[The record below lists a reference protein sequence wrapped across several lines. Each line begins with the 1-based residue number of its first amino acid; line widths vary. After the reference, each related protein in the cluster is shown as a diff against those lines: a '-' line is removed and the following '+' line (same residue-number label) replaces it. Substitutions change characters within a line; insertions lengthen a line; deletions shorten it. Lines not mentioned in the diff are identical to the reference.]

1 MVLEDIESITFVHY
15 PYNHVE
21 KNLILQYD
29 QNYYLYMVDSAR
41 KFLRKKNLVLKFR
54 KKGFIVKN
62 VIQKRGR
69 SVRMEEYYLMWLT
82 HIDGIGFKRAN
93 LLLEHFGSAEAIW
106 HAEPETIRSVVTERM
121 ADALLLHRNEEQLN
135 DWIIELEEKDIAF
148 YSYWNPRFPRLLREI
163 ADPPLGI
170 YVRGTLPDDDIDT
183 VAIIGARKC
192 SRYGAA
198 VAYEIAKDLGRTN
211 VVVISGMARGIDS
224 EGHKGIL
231 DGGGKTIAVL
241 GCGVDVCYPSENRD
255 LMDRIIE
262 NGCVI
267 SEFPPGVPAVA
278 RNFPRRNRIIAGLSE
293 MVVVVEAGK
302 KSGTLITADLA
313 LDYGR
318 DVYVVPGNVTSALS
332 KGTNALI
339 KQGCP
344 IITEGSDILIA
355 LGIAYQEVEKVKFKI
370 QTAENISAEEKEVYD
385 LIETE
390 PPISAETLCRKL
402 HKDIQDVQYILSLL
416 ELSGY
421 IAKVPQAG
429 YVRES

>member
-1 MVLEDIESITFVHY
+1 
-15 PYNHVE
+15 
-21 KNLILQYD
+21 
-29 QNYYLYMVDSAR
+29 
-41 KFLRKKNLVLKFR
+41 
-54 KKGFIVKN
+54 
-62 VIQKRGR
+62 
-69 SVRMEEYYLMWLT
+69 MEEYYLMWLSRL
-82 HIDGIGFKRAN
+82 DGIGFKRAN
-93 LLLEHFGSAEAIW
+93 ILLEHFGSAEAIW
-106 HAEPETIRSVVTERM
+106 RAEPAAIRAVASEKM
-121 ADALLLHRNEEQLN
+121 ADALLSQRDEEKLN
-135 DWIIELEEKDIAF
+135 DWIIELEEKEIEF
-148 YSYWNPRFPRLLREI
+148 YSYWHPRYPRLLKEI
-163 ADPPLGI
+163 TDPPLGI
-170 YVRGTLPDDDIDT
+170 YVKGELPDDDIDT

-192 SRYGAA
+192 SRYGAT
-198 VAYEIAKDLGRTN
+198 VAYDMAKELGKTN
-211 VVVISGMARGIDS
+211 VIVVSGMARGIDS

-241 GCGVDVCYPSENRD
+241 GCGVDICYPPENRE
-255 LMDRIIE
+255 LMERIAK
-262 NGCVI
+262 NGCII
-267 SEFPPGVPAVA
+267 SEFAPGMPAVPG
-278 RNFPRRNRIIAGLSE
+278 NFPSRNRIIAGLSK

-302 KSGTLITADLA
+302 KSGTLITADMA

-355 LGIAYQEVEKVKFKI
+355 LGIAYKEEEKVKFKI
-370 QTAENISAEEKEVYD
+370 QTAENISPEEKEIFE

-390 PPISAETLCRKL
+390 TAISAETLCRKL

-421 IAKVPQAG
+421 IVKIPQAG